1 MRHKISKFA
10 LVELSL
16 FAFELFINHLWDVFL
31 TTLYFLFFLVIFLSR
46 SVFFSFIYLLI
57 VYYLCSY
64 VVHNMCG
71 IILLI
76 VFPSWEEWHFPRFQT
91 CRGRYIGRDVWSW
104 RENIQQTYITEREKK
119 KNGTLPLIGCGR
131 MDTLLLQEWRRLIW
145 LIFTNILPFLFEPIA
160 AFNREEKRCSA
171 GSFRWM
177 DDLLP

>member
-1 MRHKISKFA
+1 MRHKKSKFA

-57 VYYLCSY
+57 VYYSCLY

-76 VFPSWEEWHFPRFQT
+76 VFPS
-91 CRGRYIGRDVWSW
+91 
-104 RENIQQTYITEREKK
+104 
-119 KNGTLPLIGCGR
+119 
-131 MDTLLLQEWRRLIW
+131 
-145 LIFTNILPFLFEPIA
+145 
-160 AFNREEKRCSA
+160 
-171 GSFRWM
+171 
-177 DDLLP
+177 